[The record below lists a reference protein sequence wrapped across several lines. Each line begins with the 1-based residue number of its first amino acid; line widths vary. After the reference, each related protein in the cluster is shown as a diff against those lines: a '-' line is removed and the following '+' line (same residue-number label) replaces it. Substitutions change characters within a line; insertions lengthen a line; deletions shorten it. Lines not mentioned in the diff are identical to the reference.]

1 MIFKSSTMLADNMC
15 KRKRKLS
22 QINVQALDK
31 PEFLRTRITRK
42 AVEKYKYEN
51 ISRAE
56 VDSFIKTEMQSVKV
70 ASELTRKLQTEEV
83 QTIVNR
89 YLDYDNRR
97 STVPSKRV
105 FIFQG
110 IQISARPDF
119 IYRDVEEKSN
129 LPIVEVVLF
138 TTGKQK
144 YVSSSRG
151 NVKNNSLW
159 KNMPGFGMYLY
170 GKSLLPNETGIV
182 RIVSDALKT
191 DKDTKGD
198 YSKSWSTASSSTKS
212 TKGDNRAWIEIR
224 VDAGAAIDPYV
235 VPGYEE
241 TLKWWL
247 SGEEPEKCSVDTCSK
262 CNYMELCH
270 YNHRPVAKDQ
280 QEITKAVLSDHSV
293 SAEQQRL
300 IDFDEGVCVSN
311 AGAGSGK
318 SHSIAIRIAKL
329 LRSGVDPSDIVVISF
344 SRAAI
349 SVLLNRVEKIVKGV
363 YNLPVNV
370 AQIKIA
376 SFNSLGQEII
386 DRYYTDLGFSSKPIL
401 ADDIEQYDIC
411 LKAMDWDNQIPKL
424 DYKNPHM
431 EMNRNVIGAA
441 KYIFHHIQAI
451 RSNDFSEAQYYEW
464 VLAQRDG
471 KISNQESMEKIWE
484 TAIRFGNLM
493 QEKNYIDYSDQ
504 TNLVRYLMNTDQ
516 EYVTSLFSF
525 SHIIVDEFQ
534 DSNDFQILFLR
545 YMMETSKF
553 KSLLVVGDDSQSIF
567 GFRGTSPEGI
577 IEFED
582 KIGETV
588 VQYPLTVNYRSTGEI
603 VQASDDYIKFNKKR
617 LVKNMKSGK
626 GLSEEKPKLIGFTD
640 KVSERKYIVDQI
652 KNLILSGKAKPEE
665 IAVISSK
672 RSTLNGISK
681 LLSEENILSQYDM
694 GERILDDSRVKAGL
708 GYLEFISDTNATKGL
723 LEYLNE
729 ISGNQFLSM
738 KPDDIVVLIEQERT
752 KFETEFDPLS
762 LDEKK
767 EYILEKLRALDDG
780 TDKIY
785 SDFLKQIERKDYYSA
800 VDIVNYGLKMKLYD
814 FNNTGEKEGEFA
826 AISLVTAHSS
836 KGKEWKYVFGSI
848 SDFDDINIRYTDDE
862 LEEKRRLL
870 YVLMTRAKEHLT
882 LTCTETLSSKK
893 SEETCVYNRFF
904 RELESIKYD
913 FDFRKIRSEINVGKI
928 GVA

>member
-56 VDSFIKTEMQSVKV
+56 VDNFIKTEMQSVKA

-280 QEITKAVLSDHSV
+280 QEITKAVLSDLSV

-370 AQIKIA
+370 TRIKIA
-376 SFNSLGQEII
+376 SFNSLGQEMI

-401 ADDIEQYDIC
+401 ADYIEQYDIC
-411 LKAMDWDNQIPKL
+411 LKAMDWDNEIPEL

-451 RSNDFSEAQYYEW
+451 RCNDFSEAQYYEW

-471 KISNQESMEKIWE
+471 KITNQESMKKIWE

-567 GFRGTSPEGI
+567 RFRGTSPEGI
-577 IEFED
+577 IDFED

-603 VQASDDYIKFNKKR
+603 VQASDDYIKLNKKR

-626 GLSEEKPKLIGFTD
+626 GLSKEKPKLIGFTD
-640 KVSERKYIVDQI
+640 KVSERKYIVNQI